1 MSELTNI
8 EENTEVSEQNTE
20 VTPVETTEVLPKNK
34 YEQIIKWMQE
44 YTPLKNEWV
53 FFNVS
58 VAESGFKGVNSVQN
72 ERELERFIDNS
83 RRVEFLFSLNIGE
96 EFDSTTTNNNLDS
109 IQEFENFAKW
119 VETQNKNKNFP
130 TFEDNEIVEKVEVLE
145 TVPMISVDSQ
155 RSIAK
160 LQGEFKITYL
170 EKGE

>member
-58 VAESGFKGVNSVQN
+58 VAESGLRGGAHHRKGWL
-72 ERELERFIDNS
+72 RAS
-83 RRVEFLFSLNIGE
+83 RLA
-96 EFDSTTTNNNLDS
+96 DSAGL
-109 IQEFENFAKW
+109 
-119 VETQNKNKNFP
+119 P
-130 TFEDNEIVEKVEVLE
+130 
-145 TVPMISVDSQ
+145 
-155 RSIAK
+155 
-160 LQGEFKITYL
+160 
-170 EKGE
+170 

>member
-1 MSELTNI
+1 MSNI
-8 EENTEVSEQNTE
+8 
-20 VTPVETTEVLPKNK
+20 LPKNK

-44 YTPLKNEWV
+44 YTPLKDEWV

-72 ERELERFIDNS
+72 SRELETFIDGS

-96 EFDSTTTNNNLDS
+96 EFDSTTTNNNLDAL
-109 IQEFENFAKW
+109 QEFENFSLW

-130 TFEDNEIVEKVEVLE
+130 SFEDNEIVESVEVLE

-160 LQGEFKITYL
+160 LQGEFKVTFL
-170 EKGE
+170 EGR

>member
-1 MSELTNI
+1 MTEFNENI
-8 EENTEVSEQNTE
+8 EENEQ
-20 VTPVETTEVLPKNK
+20 TTEVLPKNK

-72 ERELERFIDNS
+72 SRELESFIDGS

-96 EFDSTTTNNNLDS
+96 EFDSTTTNNNLDAL
-109 IQEFENFAKW
+109 QEFENFSMW

-130 TFEDNEIVEKVEVLE
+130 SFEDNEIVEKVEVLE

>member
-1 MSELTNI
+1 MTELNI
-8 EENTEVSEQNTE
+8 NEEVSEQNT
-20 VTPVETTEVLPKNK
+20 TQETTEVLPKNK

-44 YTPLKNEWV
+44 YTPLKDEYV

-72 ERELERFIDNS
+72 ERELETYIDGS
-83 RRVEFLFSLNIGE
+83 RRVEFLFSLDIGE
-96 EFDSTTTNNNLDS
+96 EFDSTTSNNNLDAL
-109 IQEFENFAKW
+109 QEFENFSKW

-130 TFEDNEIVEKVEVLE
+130 SFEDNEIVESVEVLE

-160 LQGEFKITYL
+160 LQGEFKVTYL
-170 EKGE
+170 EGR

>member
-1 MSELTNI
+1 MSNI
-8 EENTEVSEQNTE
+8 
-20 VTPVETTEVLPKNK
+20 LPKNK

-44 YTPLKNEWV
+44 YTPLKDEWV

-72 ERELERFIDNS
+72 ERELETFIDGS

-96 EFDSTTTNNNLDS
+96 EFDSTTTNNNLDAL
-109 IQEFENFAKW
+109 QEFENFSMW
-119 VETQNKNKNFP
+119 VEQQNKIKNFP
-130 TFEDNEIVEKVEVLE
+130 SFEDNEIVESVEVLE

-160 LQGEFKITYL
+160 LQGEFKVTFL
-170 EKGE
+170 EGR

>member
-1 MSELTNI
+1 MTEII
-8 EENTEVSEQNTE
+8 EENTTEQ
-20 VTPVETTEVLPKNK
+20 TTEVLPKNK

-44 YTPLKNEWV
+44 YTPLKDEWV

-72 ERELERFIDNS
+72 ERELETFIDGS

-96 EFDSTTTNNNLDS
+96 EFDSTTTNNNLDAL
-109 IQEFENFAKW
+109 QEFENFSMW
-119 VETQNKNKNFP
+119 VETQNKIKNFP
-130 TFEDNEIVEKVEVLE
+130 SFEDNEIVESVEVLE

-160 LQGEFKITYL
+160 LQGEFKVTFL
-170 EKGE
+170 EGR

>member
-1 MSELTNI
+1 MTEFNENI
-8 EENTEVSEQNTE
+8 EENEETTEQ
-20 VTPVETTEVLPKNK
+20 TEVLPKNK

-72 ERELERFIDNS
+72 SRELETFIDGS

-96 EFDSTTTNNNLDS
+96 EFDSTTTNNNLDAL
-109 IQEFENFAKW
+109 QEFENFSMW

-130 TFEDNEIVEKVEVLE
+130 TFEDNEIVESVEVLE

>member
-1 MSELTNI
+1 MTEFNENI
-8 EENTEVSEQNTE
+8 EESEETTEQ
-20 VTPVETTEVLPKNK
+20 TEVLPKNK

-72 ERELERFIDNS
+72 SRELETFIDGS

-96 EFDSTTTNNNLDS
+96 EFDSTTTNNNLDAL
-109 IQEFENFAKW
+109 QEFENFSMW
-119 VETQNKNKNFP
+119 VEQQNKIKNFP
-130 TFEDNEIVEKVEVLE
+130 SFEDNEIVESVEVLE

-160 LQGEFKITYL
+160 LQGEFKVTFL
-170 EKGE
+170 EGR

>member
-1 MSELTNI
+1 M
-8 EENTEVSEQNTE
+8 TEIISEQNTE
-20 VTPVETTEVLPKNK
+20 VTPNEVLPKNK

-72 ERELERFIDNS
+72 SRELESFIDGS

-96 EFDSTTTNNNLDS
+96 EFDSTTTNNNLDAL
-109 IQEFENFAKW
+109 QEFENFSMW
-119 VETQNKNKNFP
+119 VEQQNKNKNFP
-130 TFEDNEIVEKVEVLE
+130 SFEDNEIVEKVEVLE

>member
-1 MSELTNI
+1 MIN
-8 EENTEVSEQNTE
+8 EENLNEEVSEQNT

-44 YTPLKNEWV
+44 YTPLKDEWV

-72 ERELERFIDNS
+72 ERELETYIDGS

-96 EFDSTTTNNNLDS
+96 EFDSTTTNNNLDAL
-109 IQEFENFAKW
+109 QEFENFSKW
-119 VETQNKNKNFP
+119 VETQDKNKNFP

-145 TVPMISVDSQ
+145 TVPMITVDSQ

-160 LQGEFKITYL
+160 LQGEFKVTYL
-170 EKGE
+170 EGR

>member
-1 MSELTNI
+1 MTEFNENI
-8 EENTEVSEQNTE
+8 EENEETTEQ
-20 VTPVETTEVLPKNK
+20 TTEVLPKNK

-72 ERELERFIDNS
+72 SRELESFIDGS

-96 EFDSTTTNNNLDS
+96 EFDSTTTNNNLDAL
-109 IQEFENFAKW
+109 QEFENFSLW
-119 VETQNKNKNFP
+119 VETQNKIKNFP
-130 TFEDNEIVEKVEVLE
+130 SFEDNEIVESVEVLE

-160 LQGEFKITYL
+160 LQGEFKVTFL
-170 EKGE
+170 EGR